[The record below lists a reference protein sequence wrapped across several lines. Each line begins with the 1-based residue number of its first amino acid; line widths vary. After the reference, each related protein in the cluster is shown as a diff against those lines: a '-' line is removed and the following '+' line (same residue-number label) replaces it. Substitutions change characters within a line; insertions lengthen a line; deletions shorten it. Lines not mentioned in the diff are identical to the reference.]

1 MSYGE
6 RRMKIPPMYE
16 CFVWNHTD
24 AHSTR
29 QCIQWLYTQP
39 RRDTVGYIQ
48 IGQQRPHE
56 ITHKNRHTW
65 EKILD
70 DCAQELTQF
79 CNICGQE
86 MLEDEYSASD
96 LFCDTC
102 VGEHDRGSSKWDSF
116 STSSMAKMFMIIKC
130 AATELCRRCRLL
142 PALPPATGAS
152 YYKDI
157 EQNEDTTKW
166 YDCPHCD
173 AGYPDQKC
181 ICKENEE

>member
-1 MSYGE
+1 
-6 RRMKIPPMYE
+6 MKIPPMYE
-16 CFVWNHTD
+16 CLVWNHTD

-29 QCIQWLYTQP
+29 QCIQWLNAQP
-39 RRDTVGYIQ
+39 RRDTIGYIQ

-70 DCAQELTQF
+70 DCDQELTQF

-96 LFCDTC
+96 LICDTC
-102 VGEHDRGSSKWDSF
+102 VGERDRGSSKWDSF
-116 STSSMAKMFMIIKC
+116 FDKQYGKDVYDNKM
-130 AATELCRRCRLL
+130 CRYGVVQKM
-142 PALPPATGAS
+142 PPATGAS

-173 AGYPDQKC
+173 AGYPDQAC
-181 ICKENEE
+181 ICKESEE